1 MTDRRLDEAY
11 VPDLIPDEDVEHYE
25 RGGYGARMGWGDTP
39 AVLVVDMVK
48 IFTDSDFPLGR
59 SDTAENAIA
68 STERLLDATRDAGLP
83 VYYTR
88 MPLDEAL
95 SSAYRG
101 IFDKKKQG
109 GSKQWDREAGHTID
123 TALEPNDEDVVIE
136 KSKPSAFFDT
146 HLGNMLRQH
155 GVDTLV
161 VAGVSTSGS
170 IRATVLDALCSNF
183 NVVVPQ
189 ECVSDRSVFSHQVT
203 LFELD
208 MKYADVTPL
217 DDVVET
223 IETF

>member
-1 MTDRRLDEAY
+1 MTDSRLEEAY
-11 VPDLIPDEDVEHYE
+11 VPDIIPDEDVEHYE

-59 SDTAENAIA
+59 SDTAEDAIA
-68 STERLLDATRDAGLP
+68 STERLLAAARDAELP

-88 MPLDEAL
+88 MPLDEAV

-101 IFDKKKQG
+101 IFDKKKAG
-109 GSKQWDREAGHTID
+109 GSEQWDREAGHTID
-123 TALEPNDEDVVIE
+123 PALEPADDDVVLE

-146 HLGNMLRQH
+146 HLGNLLRQH
-155 GVDTLV
+155 SIDTLV

-183 NVVVPQ
+183 NVIVPQ
-189 ECVSDRSVFSHQVT
+189 ECVSDRSVFSHEVT

-217 DDVVET
+217 DDVIGN
-223 IETF
+223 IEPF